1 VTEDSAFLYNMSLER
16 SRKQGLELMVYDDDD
31 DDDDVN
37 LLAKTINIKE
47 KSKEAII
54 NASKE
59 SGLEVTAQ
67 KSKYMFMFRHQ
78 NLGTCII

>member
-1 VTEDSAFLYNMSLER
+1 
-16 SRKQGLELMVYDDDD
+16 MVDD

-67 KSKYMFMFRHQ
+67 KTKYMFMFRHQ
-78 NLGTCII
+78 ILGTCII